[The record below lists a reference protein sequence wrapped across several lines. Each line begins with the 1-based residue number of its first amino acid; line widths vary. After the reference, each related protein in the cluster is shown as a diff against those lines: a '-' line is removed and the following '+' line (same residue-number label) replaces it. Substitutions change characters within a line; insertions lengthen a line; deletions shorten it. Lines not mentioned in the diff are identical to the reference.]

1 MTIAQTLVLKE
12 DNVFIVSDDA
22 GNVTRDTAQ
31 GLYYHD
37 TRYLS
42 VLGLKVNGQ
51 ELELLNSSGEQN
63 FLANLEFAN
72 IHFTLED
79 GTKVRSQTIK
89 FERNRFIMDGMYEHL
104 KITNFNRFSVP
115 LVLSLTLGA
124 DFRDMFDIRG
134 FSRTQY
140 GIIQAP
146 QWNGKELVFCYRGVD
161 GMETSCV
168 VSFDHEPDNV
178 DISQPEQQV
187 SEAVES
193 GSIAP
198 NLVNPAEQVV
208 INAPTVTMTW
218 NIEAAPQVETSL
230 EIRICPQELN
240 AKDGNGD
247 YDRKVDELIHRY
259 QRWDEQSSQISSDE
273 ELFNRL
279 LGRSSHDLRV
289 LAELQPDGNYF
300 PDAGIPWFA
309 CPFGRDSLITA
320 YQTLM
325 LNPNIAVGTL
335 RYLAKYQGDKVD
347 DWRDEQP
354 GKIVHEMRFGEMAR
368 LNMVPHGAYYG
379 SVDATPLFL
388 MLFVETMRWL
398 DDDKLYEELLPNV
411 ERALAW
417 IDQYGDLDG
426 DGFVEYQQHSER
438 GIRNQVWKDS
448 EDSTQFPDGTL
459 AELPVAAVEVQGYVY
474 AAKQGLAELF
484 ARKGRP
490 DDAARLEREAE
501 ALKQRFNQA
510 FWMPEHEF
518 YAQALDRN
526 KQQVPAISSNPGHCL
541 FAGIIDADKAEQV
554 VRRLMQ
560 PDMASGWGIRTLSS
574 NDPNY
579 NPMSYHNGSIWPH
592 DNSLIVAG
600 MKRYGFHDEA
610 NAIVSQIF
618 EAGMRFRYYRLPELF
633 CGSSREGRYH
643 SRPSEYPVSCSP
655 QAWAAGAALLF
666 AQSIIGLQPDAHA
679 GKLILSPHLPDWLN
693 TLQICNLRIGKRRID
708 LLIERANGHDKVE
721 IGGKSKGIA
730 IELVLKSLTYNLLT

>member
-22 GNVTRDTAQ
+22 GNVIGDTAQ

-42 VLGLKVNGQ
+42 LFSLKVNGQ

-63 FLANLEFAN
+63 FMANLEFAN
-72 IHFTLED
+72 LHFTLAD

-104 KITNFNRFSVP
+104 KITNFNRFSLP
-115 LVLSLTLGA
+115 LTLSLTLAA

-146 QWNGKELVFCYRGVD
+146 QWNGKELVFSYRGVD
-161 GMETSCV
+161 GKETSCV
-168 VSFDHEPDNV
+168 VIFDREPDNV
-178 DISQPEQQV
+178 DISLPQHQV
-187 SEAVES
+187 SEPIES

-208 INAPTVTMTW
+208 INAPTVTLIW
-218 NIEAAPQVETSL
+218 NIEAIPQQETGL
-230 EIRICPQELN
+230 EMRVYPQGLN
-240 AKDGNGD
+240 PPVSNSN
-247 YDRKVDELIHRY
+247 YDRKVDELNHRY
-259 QRWDEQSSQISSDE
+259 HQWDEQSSQISTDE

-279 LGRSSHDLRV
+279 LARSSHDLRV
-289 LAELQPDGNYF
+289 LLELHAEGNYF
-300 PDAGIPWFA
+300 PDAGIPWYA

-325 LNPNIAVGTL
+325 LNPSIAVGTL
-335 RYLAKYQGDKVD
+335 RFLAKHQGNTVD

-354 GKIVHEMRFGEMAR
+354 GKIIHEMRFGEMAR
-368 LNMVPHGAYYG
+368 LDMVPHSAYYG
-379 SVDATPLFL
+379 SVDATPLFV
-388 MLFVETMRWL
+388 MLFVETIRWL
-398 DDDKLYEELLPNV
+398 DDDRLYEELLPNV

-417 IDQYGDLDG
+417 IDEYGDPDG
-426 DGFVEYQQHSER
+426 DGFVEYQQRSGR

-448 EDSTQFPDGTL
+448 EDSTQFSDGSY

-484 ARKGRP
+484 ARKGRH
-490 DDAARLEREAE
+490 DDAARLQQEAE
-501 ALKQRFNQA
+501 TLKQRFNQA
-510 FWMPEHEF
+510 FWMPDLGF
-518 YAQALDRN
+518 YAQALDCN
-526 KQQVPAISSNPGHCL
+526 KRPVPTISSNPGHCL
-541 FAGIIDADKAEQV
+541 FAGIIDADKAGQV

-560 PDMASGWGIRTLSS
+560 PDMASGWGIRTISS
-574 NDPNY
+574 SDPNY

-610 NAIVSQIF
+610 NAIVSQMF

-666 AQSIIGLQPDAHA
+666 TQSIIGLQPAANA

-708 LLIERANGHDKVE
+708 LLVERANGHDKVE

-730 IELVLKSLTYNLLT
+730 IELV